1 MGDTF
6 ESMGISDVEA
16 MTIAA
21 AAVATHVTARPGAV
35 FTLLTGARVQ
45 LLTGGVT
52 VPHNTSQPERHF
64 LAPAFVAAWSQEMPT
79 DPFFGPIFNALYH
92 CSRST
97 LPFFKVKMFFI
108 ILRFLFRR

>member
-1 MGDTF
+1 
-6 ESMGISDVEA
+6 MGISDVEA

-97 LPFFKVKMFFI
+97 LPFCTFYV
-108 ILRFLFRR
+108 